1 MRVPYFHNS
10 TAYEY
15 PQCPN
20 NGLKEIV
27 DDYRSLFR
35 TTPGATEIACHY
47 IPMTG
52 PLCEYPPRQIP
63 AHYRQEVEKQI
74 DTMLN
79 QRIIEESS
87 SPMAPPVFVPKKSGE
102 ILMCVDYQELN

>member
-1 MRVPYFHNS
+1 MCCTPLPP
-10 TAYEY
+10 YEY

-27 DDYRSLFR
+27 GDYRSLFR

-47 IPMTG
+47 IPTTG
-52 PLCEYPPRQIP
+52 TPVRVPPRRIP

-74 DTMLN
+74 DKML
-79 QRIIEESS
+79 
-87 SPMAPPVFVPKKSGE
+87 
-102 ILMCVDYQELN
+102 